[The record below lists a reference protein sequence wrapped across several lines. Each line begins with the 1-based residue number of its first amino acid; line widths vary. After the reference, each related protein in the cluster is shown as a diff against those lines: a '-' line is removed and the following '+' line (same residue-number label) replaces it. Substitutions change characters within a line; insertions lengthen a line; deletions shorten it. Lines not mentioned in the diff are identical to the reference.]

1 MMIKSKLLA
10 AASCLAILAPT
21 AIAGERED
29 ALIEKIVAAYG
40 GEALTTAKSLTIENE
55 NRNINIGQSADPA
68 ETNIAINKARL
79 VIDFENGRKS
89 LENWNKNRGG
99 VFLNQAIFDG
109 ETGYAIN
116 HGTKTS
122 SVNAN
127 LTYAAVGGGA
137 MRTLDTTLVT
147 VLLENRDNAVRGED
161 IRYRNRPHETMT
173 FPMAGSPELTIFV
186 DKESGLIS
194 KMTRENP
201 AVGTLQYVFTNHK
214 MDDGVTYAGQ
224 SSFLIA
230 GQPNSLTVERS
241 ISVNSDISND
251 FMIPG
256 DYEEQGPNIDTS
268 EMMVR
273 KLADGIFYAG
283 QNGGF
288 SIFVD
293 AGDHFVAAGGYA
305 GLTARFDAVKAEA
318 GIDKPLRQQI
328 VTHQHSDH
336 IGGMAEAAT
345 LGAKFVTV
353 AEHVGSVQGQFTE
366 ALPEDRFELVE
377 GKASYAGGRVEVYD
391 ISTAHADHYLLV
403 YVPEIGLV
411 FSADHFST
419 NLEQGLPT
427 ANNNM
432 ATFRTAV
439 EALDLEIDSFIGAH
453 GTRPLTMQDLRVA
466 TNGYVEVKCP
476 GNRPICSN

>member
-1 MMIKSKLLA
+1 MNIKTSLLA
-10 AASCLAILAPT
+10 AASCLALMAPN
-21 AIAGERED
+21 AIAGESEEK
-29 ALIEKIVAAYG
+29 LIEKIIIAYG
-40 GEALTTAKSLTIENE
+40 GEALTASKSLTVVNN

-68 ETNIAINKARL
+68 ETNIAISKARL
-79 VIDFENGRKS
+79 VIDFENQRKS
-89 LENWNKNRGG
+89 FENWTKNRGG
-99 VFLNQAIFDG
+99 IFLNQAMFDG

-122 SVNAN
+122 SAN
-127 LTYAAVGGGA
+127 PGLTFDAVGGGT
-137 MRTLDTTLVT
+137 MRTMDTTLVM

-161 IRYRNRPHETMT
+161 VRYRNRSHETIT
-173 FPMAGSPELTIFV
+173 FPMAGSPDLTIFV
-186 DKESGLIS
+186 DKETGLIN

-214 MDDGVTYAGQ
+214 MEDGVTYAAQ

-230 GQPNSLTVERS
+230 GQPNTMTVERS
-241 ISVNSDISND
+241 IIVNGDISSD
-251 FMIPG
+251 FEIPTG
-256 DYEEQGPNIDTS
+256 YTEQGANIDTS

-273 KLADGIFYAG
+273 ELADGIFYAG

-293 AGDHFVAAGGYA
+293 AGNHFVAAGGYA
-305 GLTARFDAVKAEA
+305 GLTARFDAVKAAA
-318 GIDKPLRQQI
+318 GVDKPLKQQI

-336 IGGMAEAAT
+336 IGGMGEAAT
-345 LGAKFVTV
+345 LGADFVTV
-353 AEHVGSVQGQFTE
+353 TEHVGSIQGQFPA
-366 ALPEDRFELVE
+366 ALPEGRFELVD
-377 GKASYAGGRVEVYD
+377 GMTSLAGGRVKVHD

-419 NLEQGLPT
+419 NLEQGLPS

-439 EALDLEIDSFIGAH
+439 EALDLEINSFLGAH
-453 GTRPLTMQDLRVA
+453 GTRPLTMQDLRAA
-466 TNGYVEVKCP
+466 TEGYREVECP
-476 GNRPICSN
+476 GNRAICSN